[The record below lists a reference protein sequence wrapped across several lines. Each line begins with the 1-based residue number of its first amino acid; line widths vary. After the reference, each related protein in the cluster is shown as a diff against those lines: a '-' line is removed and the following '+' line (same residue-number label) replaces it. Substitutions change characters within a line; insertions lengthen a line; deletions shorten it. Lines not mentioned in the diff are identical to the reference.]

1 MSKDLEV
8 AKNCAGL
15 PDSHLHTKYSF
26 DSKLE
31 PSDHAE
37 DAIALGICAITLTDH
52 VDIVTE
58 GMILD
63 EGNSCDTW
71 TDETVLGSVS
81 AARRLNGQYPGLEV
95 LAGVELGQAI
105 CPGALDI
112 ADHVLSLADF
122 DFVLGSMHLRQSG
135 SDYYYIDYTLPEND
149 PYELYAEYLD
159 DIYAL
164 AQWGRFDSLAH
175 LTYPLRYIVG
185 QSGIEFDERRF
196 DAMYDRILKVVAD
209 SGKALEINTSGAR
222 RVNGFMLPD
231 LRLVSRFREL
241 GGRYITLGSD
251 AHRRGHIG
259 AGLDTGAQIARDA
272 GFDSVVYYR
281 QHKPVAVRI

>member
-1 MSKDLEV
+1 MDLEV

-26 DSKLE
+26 DSELE
-31 PSDHAE
+31 PRSHAE
-37 DAIALGICAITLTDH
+37 DAVRLGICAITLTDH

-58 GMILD
+58 SMTLD
-63 EGNSCDTW
+63 EGNHCETW
-71 TDETVLGSVS
+71 NDGSVLGSVA
-81 AARRLNGQYPGLEV
+81 AAREMNGRYPGLEV
-95 LAGVELGQAI
+95 LAGVELGQAV
-105 CPGALDI
+105 CPGA
-112 ADHVLSLADF
+112 AETAEHVLSLADY
-122 DFVLGSMHLRQSG
+122 DFVLGSMHLLRSG
-135 SDYYYIDYTLPEND
+135 SDYYYIDYTLPGND
-149 PYELYAEYLD
+149 PYEIYAEYLD

-164 AQWGRFDSLAH
+164 VQWGRFDSLAH

-185 QSGIEFDERRF
+185 QSGIDFDERRF
-196 DAMYDRILKVVAD
+196 DGKYDRIFRLLAEG
-209 SGKALEINTSGAR
+209 GKALEINTSGAR

-231 LRLVSRFREL
+231 LRLVSRWREL
-241 GGRYITLGSD
+241 GGRYVTLGSD
-251 AHRRGHIG
+251 AHRKGHIG